1 MEEQPGAA
9 RTQFVPVDA
18 ATLWTQTSGQGR
30 PLVLCHGGPGRSD
43 NLEPLARMVEDLV
56 TVHRFDQRAGGRSTG
71 VGQGQTVAGAVADL
85 EALRAHW
92 GHRRWLVGGHS
103 WGATLAL
110 CYTLAHPDRVTGLPY
125 LSGPGLEGTATTRDR
140 VRATRLAR
148 PTEAERARLL
158 AAEHRL
164 ADDGDD
170 EDAAATIARLLWLTD
185 FADRSSA
192 PDFIAEPLFA
202 HPRNAEAA
210 AALNQDRARWLADP
224 TLRRR
229 LRRLEVPTLVLHG
242 GRDPLPADGATE
254 LAQLL
259 PSARLE
265 VLPEVGHTPWLEDA
279 ATVRQALRRFIKA
292 I

>member
-1 MEEQPGAA
+1 MA
-9 RTQFVPVDA
+9 
-18 ATLWTQTSGQGR
+18 GR
-30 PLVLCHGGPGRSD
+30 RS
-43 NLEPLARMVEDLV
+43 
-56 TVHRFDQRAGGRSTG
+56 
-71 VGQGQTVAGAVADL
+71 
-85 EALRAHW
+85 LR
-92 GHRRWLVGGHS
+92 
-103 WGATLAL
+103 GATLAL

-125 LSGPGLEGTATTRDR
+125 LSGPRLEGTATTRDR

-229 LRRLEVPTLVLHG
+229 LRRLEVPTLVVHG

-254 LAQLL
+254 VAQLL
-259 PSARLE
+259 PLRALGGPARGRPHALARGRRDGPSSVTALHQGHMRRACGPSA
-265 VLPEVGHTPWLEDA
+265 
-279 ATVRQALRRFIKA
+279 
-292 I
+292 